1 MALGSVESRTRQ
13 RRDRDKTSGASASSG
28 DEKARGENAHSEE
41 EGNEEACNEKA
52 RSEEARGEDAL
63 DEEER
68 GEEEYFEKAK
78 EMTEK
83 LLINGDTLTVDEAYG
98 VAADRIRVGLAPKAR
113 ERMLRTRAVVDD
125 IVRRNEV
132 VYGVTTG
139 FGKLSEVAIPP
150 DKLAQL
156 QVNVVR
162 SHTSGVGDRLPERE
176 VRAMMLLRANV
187 IAKGYSGARPELVDL
202 ILQMLNADVYPPV
215 PEQGSVGASGD
226 LAPLAHLALSLIG
239 EGTLIKADRED
250 AAAKILREIGAEPIV
265 LGPKEGITLING
277 TQTHTA
283 VALIALVNARSL
295 WRTAHVAGAMSLE
308 ALLGTPVAFDERI
321 HDARG
326 QRGQSRSAALLR
338 DLLADSELRESHRH
352 GDPRVQDPY
361 ALRCMPQVHGPV
373 LDALD
378 FVDEAV
384 SAELNAATDNPLVFE
399 NGETLSGGNFHGLR
413 VAMALDFL
421 AIVLTHMAT
430 MAERRIDR
438 LVHPDLNQGLP
449 PFLCPEAGLNSG
461 FMMAQVTAASL
472 ASECKVLSHPA
483 SVDTIPTDGSKEDV
497 VPMAMGAAWKARRVL
512 RNLENILAIE
522 LMCAAQGIDYRAPL
536 RPGRGVRSAHER
548 VRAIVPRLEGDRV
561 LSGDIAALRSAI
573 SEMQFADIGT
583 VT

>member
-1 MALGSVESRTRQ
+1 MSERLII
-13 RRDRDKTSGASASSG
+13 DG
-28 DEKARGENAHSEE
+28 DS
-41 EGNEEACNEKA
+41 
-52 RSEEARGEDAL
+52 
-63 DEEER
+63 
-68 GEEEYFEKAK
+68 
-78 EMTEK
+78 
-83 LLINGDTLTVDEAYG
+83 LTVDEAYA
-98 VAADRIRVGLAPKAR
+98 VAVDRLRVDLSPKAR
-113 ERMLRTRAVVDD
+113 ARMLRTRAVVDD
-125 IVRRNEV
+125 IVRRNAV

-150 DKLAQL
+150 ERLAEL
-156 QVNVVR
+156 QVNLMR
-162 SHTSGVGDRLPERE
+162 SHSSGVGDRLPEPE

-202 ILQMLNADVYPPV
+202 LLAMLNADMYPPI

-226 LAPLAHLALSLIG
+226 LAPLAHLGLALIG
-239 EGTLIKADRED
+239 EGTLIMGERED
-250 AAAKILREIGAEPIV
+250 SAAAILREVGVNPVV

-277 TQTHTA
+277 TQAHTA
-283 VALIALVNARSL
+283 VALIALVHARAL

-326 QRGQSRSAALLR
+326 QKGQARSAALLR
-338 DLLADSELRESHRH
+338 DLLADSEVRESHRV

-361 ALRCMPQVHGPV
+361 SLRCMPQVHGPV

-378 FVDEAV
+378 WIDDAI
-384 SAELNAATDNPLVFE
+384 SRELNAATDNPLVFE
-399 NGETLSGGNFHGLR
+399 NGETLSGGNFHGLT

-421 AIVLTHMAT
+421 AIVLTHLAT

-449 PFLCPEAGLNSG
+449 PFLTPNAGVNSG
-461 FMMAQVTAASL
+461 FMMAQVTAAAL

-522 LMCAAQGIDYRAPL
+522 LMCGAQGIDFRAPL
-536 RPGRGVRSAHER
+536 RPGRGVRTAHER
-548 VRAIVPRLEGDRV
+548 VRDIVPRLEGDRV
-561 LSGDIAALRSAI
+561 LSTDIAALMKAV
-573 SEMQFADIGT
+573 SEFRFADIGAGA
-583 VT
+583 

>member
-1 MALGSVESRTRQ
+1 
-13 RRDRDKTSGASASSG
+13 
-28 DEKARGENAHSEE
+28 
-41 EGNEEACNEKA
+41 
-52 RSEEARGEDAL
+52 
-63 DEEER
+63 
-68 GEEEYFEKAK
+68 
-78 EMTEK
+78 MTEK

-98 VAADRIRVGLAPKAR
+98 VAADRIRVALAPKAR

-150 DKLAQL
+150 EKLAQL

-162 SHTSGVGDRLPERE
+162 SHASGVGDLLPERE

-187 IAKGYSGARPELVDL
+187 IAKGFSGARPELVDL

-226 LAPLAHLALSLIG
+226 LAPLAHLALTLIG
-239 EGTLIKADRED
+239 EGTLIKGDRED
-250 AAAKILREIGAEPIV
+250 ASAKILREIGAKPIV

-283 VALIALVNARSL
+283 VALIALVNARGL

-378 FVDEAV
+378 FIDEAV
-384 SAELNAATDNPLVFE
+384 SRELNAATDNPLVFE
-399 NGETLSGGNFHGLR
+399 NGETLSGGNFHGLT

-421 AIVLTHMAT
+421 TIVLTHMAT

-449 PFLCPEAGLNSG
+449 PFLCPDAGLNSG

-522 LMCAAQGIDYRAPL
+522 LMCGAQGIDYRAPL

-561 LSGDIAALRSAI
+561 LSSDIAALRNAV
-573 SEMQFADIGT
+573 SEMQFADIGA